1 MNLFAMDQEHCWNAF
16 FADIALT
23 TKLLTINK
31 HQQTVKS
38 ANLVIVREAA
48 LNKLIDDLMR
58 A

>member
-1 MNLFAMDQEHCWNAF
+1 MLF